1 MYRSISVTTSDS
13 GWPVVSRMETE
24 LERWLSAD
32 ADEGNDA
39 WKPQVLLVFGLDTAS
54 GRPNQVVCLVSLPV
68 WGPRWMST
76 DTSEGD
82 PSVDLTVTPG

>member
-1 MYRSISVTTSDS
+1 MVIGRAQPDFTP
-13 GWPVVSRMETE
+13 GRFLALAMETE

-32 ADEGNDA
+32 GDEGDDA
-39 WKPQVLLVFGLDTAS
+39 CKPQVLFVFGLDTAS
-54 GRPNQVVCLVSLPV
+54 GRPDPIVSLVSLPV
-68 WGPRWMST
+68 WGRRWMST